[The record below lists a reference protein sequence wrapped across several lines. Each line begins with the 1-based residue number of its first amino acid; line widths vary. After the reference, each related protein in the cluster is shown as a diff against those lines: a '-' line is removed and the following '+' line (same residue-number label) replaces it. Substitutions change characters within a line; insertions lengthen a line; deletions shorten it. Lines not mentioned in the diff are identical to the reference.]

1 MPSRCQVH
9 KNWGEIPTFQESKS
23 FSLRIKPSRESIQDI
38 LKRKVGHHL
47 AIEEEFQTML
57 LLTRSKQK
65 NDVLHLP
72 YNMPLEVFYAGK
84 WREATKIMGYLVVVS
99 NIFGIFTPK
108 LGEDITMLTNIF
120 QMGGWENNHQP
131 GQNDEETDENP
142 QIKVAWPE
150 SDHLTSVHSL
160 EDVRTLGSEVLCYSR
175 DPFKRVSWREKLMRR
190 FLKKT

>member
-1 MPSRCQVH
+1 MLENGVRLL
-9 KNWGEIPTFQESKS
+9 KS
-23 FSLRIKPSRESIQDI
+23 WVTRWW
-38 LKRKVGHHL
+38 
-47 AIEEEFQTML
+47 FQTF
-57 LLTRSKQK
+57 
-65 NDVLHLP
+65 
-72 YNMPLEVFYAGK
+72 LEF
-84 WREATKIMGYLVVVS
+84 S
-99 NIFGIFTPK
+99 PPK
-108 LGEDITMLTNIF
+108 LGEDITILTNIF

-190 FLKKT
+190 FLKKNLKKLW